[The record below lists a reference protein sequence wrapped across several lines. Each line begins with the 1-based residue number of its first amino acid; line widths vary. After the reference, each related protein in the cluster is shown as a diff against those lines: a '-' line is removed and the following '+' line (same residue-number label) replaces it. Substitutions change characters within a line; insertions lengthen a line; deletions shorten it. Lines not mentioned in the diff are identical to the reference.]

1 LVKLPTVET
10 LCHAFRSARLH
21 FSVMLNVFN
30 RLKPAGCLVSI
41 LALTPAFTAQG
52 ASASASASA
61 LAKPSVSPSSAQSDS
76 VRFFR
81 SQAPAS
87 FLGYTLVHPVQTA
100 RGISRNVT
108 CEVRLTQD
116 TLGSAITCWV
126 QVDTFVSGSEG
137 RDAAMRDAV
146 EWLEYPEVGFAGKV
160 VGKVMNKAMTKSVTG
175 AAGGKN
181 QTPAPRK
188 TSPPND
194 SKGSLPISRWEI
206 AGDLD
211 FHGTRRPLLF
221 QASLAE
227 QGRTVLIQSAFA
239 LSLTDHKVAR
249 PVLLFKPTEDT
260 VRIDMHLVMQ

>member
-1 LVKLPTVET
+1 MPI
-10 LCHAFRSARLH
+10 F
-21 FSVMLNVFN
+21 FN
-30 RLKPAGCLVSI
+30 HLKPGGCLAAI
-41 LALTPAFTAQG
+41 LTLALAPAIPAAGVPLTSVAESD
-52 ASASASASA
+52 SAS
-61 LAKPSVSPSSAQSDS
+61 SVHRDTI
-76 VRFFR
+76 RFFR

-108 CEVRLTQD
+108 CEVRLTHD
-116 TLGSAITCWV
+116 TLGSAITCWS

-160 VGKVMNKAMTKSVTG
+160 VGKVMRPVMGKAVAG

-181 QTPAPRK
+181 QTPAPRRP
-188 TSPPND
+188 SPPND
-194 SKGSLPISRWEI
+194 SKGASSLQLSHWEI
-206 AGDLD
+206 AGELD
-211 FHGTRRPLLF
+211 FHGIRRPLRF
-221 QASLAE
+221 QASVVS
-227 QGRTVLIQSAFA
+227 QGQAVLIQGGFA